1 MHIGGSQD
9 PPEIKEDTIMAQVT
23 MDSKEY
29 LVLIDKER
37 QLDVL
42 KSRMVDEVEI
52 KVDME
57 DSWGCG
63 VHISYHTVIPQDTM
77 DQIVERITDAVL
89 AEPRAIARLVEDNT
103 HFLNISS
110 GSINS
115 HWDDLPAE
123 DEVDLLQNR
132 EFRTAW
138 EAVKQEKEQEDE
150 NDEE

>member
-1 MHIGGSQD
+1 
-9 PPEIKEDTIMAQVT
+9 MAQVT

-29 LVLIDKER
+29 LVLIDKTR

-42 KSRMVDEVEI
+42 KSRMVDELEI
-52 KVDME
+52 KVNMSDPW
-57 DSWGCG
+57 DCG
-63 VHISYHTVIPQDTM
+63 VHITFHPIIPQDTM

-89 AEPRAIARLVEDNT
+89 AEPRAIARLVENNT

-110 GSINS
+110 GYINS
-115 HWDDLPAE
+115 HWDDQPAD

-150 NDEE
+150 NDEK

>member
-1 MHIGGSQD
+1 MV
-9 PPEIKEDTIMAQVT
+9 QVT

-29 LVLIDKER
+29 LELVDKAR

-52 KVDME
+52 RVDIT
-57 DSWGCG
+57 DTWGCG
-63 VHISYHTVIPQDTM
+63 VHITFHPIIPQDTM
-77 DQIVERITDAVL
+77 DQIVERITDTVV
-89 AEPRAIARLVEDNT
+89 AEPGAMARLVKGDT

-110 GSINS
+110 GYITS
-115 HWDDLPAE
+115 HWDDQPAE

-150 NDEE
+150 NDEK

>member
-1 MHIGGSQD
+1 
-9 PPEIKEDTIMAQVT
+9 MAQVT

-52 KVDME
+52 KMDVNDP
-57 DSWGCG
+57 WGCG
-63 VHISYHTVIPQDTM
+63 VHIIFHPIIPQDTM
-77 DQIVERITDAVL
+77 DQIVERITDTVL
-89 AEPRAIARLVEDNT
+89 AEPGAMAKLLENDT
-103 HFLNISS
+103 HFLNMSS
-110 GSINS
+110 GSITS
-115 HWDDLPAE
+115 HWDDQPAE

-150 NDEE
+150 NDEK

>member
-1 MHIGGSQD
+1 
-9 PPEIKEDTIMAQVT
+9 MAQVT

-29 LVLIDKER
+29 LELVDKAR

-52 KVDME
+52 RVDMD

-63 VHISYHTVIPQDTM
+63 VYISFHPIIPQDTM
-77 DQIVERITDAVL
+77 DQIVERITDTVVA
-89 AEPRAIARLVEDNT
+89 APGAIARLVEDNT

-110 GSINS
+110 GSITS
-115 HWDDLPAE
+115 HWDDQPAE

-138 EAVKQEKEQEDE
+138 EAIKQEKEQEDE
-150 NDEE
+150 NDEK